1 MKRQLTSILL
11 FSALLVGGASTFV
24 SCTDHE
30 SDSAYNTS
38 VSLADAI
45 AQQKAKLEAL
55 NNELAQKVDQATYA
69 TDKQALEARI
79 AANEEVIA
87 KLDDNYVSYGKLNAA
102 IDGSKAYTDSLVKS
116 EIGAIEKL
124 RKTDSLANARLDS
137 ALQAQIDT
145 LGKQVNSIDEMQKKM
160 EKALDY
166 LVNKNLSNIAINATE
181 NPVVGEWNAAFVGS
195 QLNLAAAYYGVSTG
209 LCDEEYWK
217 DATTGEKDN
226 QLKKNHV
233 INGKDAGYIYVSLN
247 PTELDPSCITDLKL
261 VDSQGNEAKGFTLG
275 GLKETSKVLTY
286 GYTRAA
292 SANGFYAIPVT
303 CTDPQ
308 NDDFS
313 LNKGDLK
320 TAAKNVLDELKNPS
334 KTNLQIADIATTLYR
349 SLNNQ
354 LKAYTVKA
362 TYYLYDATT
371 GEMVK
376 KTQVAPTYNMAA
388 FAVKPL
394 SFNFAKDN
402 QYLAKIAA
410 GLDRDWFPTL
420 SDNLSRIMSSL
431 ENVKFENKELSVYS
445 FVAAL
450 GVTADEVDGNV
461 VFKNGNNEVAT
472 IKNATVEKE
481 GETTVTIGTETKT
494 QYIYKLTVKDDTML
508 KPVIEE
514 INNTIAGK
522 LQPAKDVIN
531 AAMKYTE
538 KYDNYVPKLNSLLKK
553 ITSNV
558 ANANRLLQP
567 TLLYVDQN
575 NNWNFVSTANHFG
588 SRFTGRG
595 ATVMVATT
603 YTAEYLAPAYKK
615 SIYVLDEKG
624 DIAKGAEILVDGTNY
639 GQTPFTGNV
648 HKIVFN
654 AKDAGNY
661 TIVYKAVDYSGVE
674 VEKNFYITVK

>member
-24 SCTDHE
+24 SCTDNE

-45 AQQKAKLEAL
+45 AKQKADLL
-55 NNELAQKVDQATYA
+55 NLNEWLGELKKQNPSLADAIDARIKAN
-69 TDKQALEARI
+69 KQAI
-79 AANEEVIA
+79 ADL
-87 KLDDNYVSYGKLNAA
+87 LDDTFVTYGKLNAA
-102 IDGSKAYTDSLVKS
+102 IEGSEAYQGLKS
-116 EIGAIEKL
+116 EIAAVEKL

-160 EKALDY
+160 ETALDY

-195 QLNLAAAYYGVSTG
+195 QLNLAAAYYGVAGSEG
-209 LCDEEYWK
+209 SEYFNVK
-217 DATTGEKDN
+217 GGK
-226 QLKKNHV
+226 LV
-233 INGKDAGYIYVSLN
+233 SNGDAGYIYVSLN
-247 PTELDPSCITDLKL
+247 PTELDPAQITELKL
-261 VDSQGNEAKGFTLG
+261 VDSQGNEAKGFKLG
-275 GLKETSKVLTY
+275 DLTPTSKVLTY

-320 TAAKNVLDELKNPS
+320 AAAKNVLEELKNPS
-334 KTNLQIADIATTLYR
+334 KTNLQVADIATTLYR

-394 SFNFAKDN
+394 GFNFAKNN
-402 QYLAKIAA
+402 QYLAKIAS

-431 ENVKFENKELSVYS
+431 EDVKFENKELSVYS

-450 GVTADEVDGNV
+450 GVTADNVDGNV
-461 VFKNGNNEVAT
+461 VFKNGTEDVAT
-472 IKNATVEKE
+472 IKNATVKLE
-481 GETTVTIGTETKT
+481 GVTSVGTGDDAKN

-508 KPVIEE
+508 KPVIDE

-538 KYDNYVPKLNSLLKK
+538 KYDNYVPKLNSLVKK
-553 ITSNV
+553 ITSNI
-558 ANANRLLQP
+558 ANVNRLLQP

-615 SIYVLDEKG
+615 SIYVKD
-624 DIAKGAEILVDGTNY
+624 AKNGAAILVDGKEIKEGDT
-639 GQTPFTGNV
+639 FSGNV

-654 AKDAGNY
+654 AKDAGDY

-674 VEKNFYITVK
+674 VEKEFYITVK

>member
-24 SCTDHE
+24 SCTDNE

-45 AQQKAKLEAL
+45 AKQKADLL
-55 NNELAQKVDQATYA
+55 NLNEWLGELKKQNPSLADAIDARIKAN
-69 TDKQALEARI
+69 KQAI
-79 AANEEVIA
+79 ADL
-87 KLDDNYVSYGKLNAA
+87 LDDTFVTYGKLNAA
-102 IDGSKAYTDSLVKS
+102 IEGSEAYQGLKS
-116 EIGAIEKL
+116 EIAAVEKL
-124 RKTDSLANARLDS
+124 RKTDSLAFTRMDS
-137 ALQAQIDT
+137 ALQAKIDT
-145 LGKQVNSIDEMQKKM
+145 LGTQVNSIEEMQNKM
-160 EKALDY
+160 KTALDF

-195 QLNLAAAYYGVSTG
+195 QLNLAAAYYGVAGSEG
-209 LCDEEYWK
+209 SEYFNVK
-217 DATTGEKDN
+217 GGK
-226 QLKKNHV
+226 LV
-233 INGKDAGYIYVSLN
+233 SNGDAGYIYVSLN
-247 PTELDPSCITDLKL
+247 PTELDPAQITELKL
-261 VDSQGNEAKGFTLG
+261 VDSQGNEAKGFKLG
-275 GLKETSKVLTY
+275 DLTPTSKVLTY

-320 TAAKNVLDELKNPS
+320 AAAKNVLEELKNPS
-334 KTNLQIADIATTLYR
+334 KTNLQVADIATTLYR

-394 SFNFAKDN
+394 GFNFAKNN
-402 QYLAKIAA
+402 QYLAKIAS

-431 ENVKFENKELSVYS
+431 EDVKFENKELSVYS

-450 GVTADEVDGNV
+450 GVTAENVDGNV
-461 VFKNGNNEVAT
+461 VFKNGREVVAT
-472 IKNATVEKE
+472 IKNATVKQE
-481 GETTVTIGTETKT
+481 GVTIVGTGGDAKN

-508 KPVIEE
+508 KPVIDE

-538 KYDNYVPKLNSLLKK
+538 KYDNYVPKLNSLVKK
-553 ITSNV
+553 ITSNI
-558 ANANRLLQP
+558 ANVNRLLQP

-615 SIYVLDEKG
+615 SIYVKD
-624 DIAKGAEILVDGTNY
+624 AKNGAAILVDGKEIKEGDT
-639 GQTPFTGNV
+639 FSGNV

-654 AKDAGNY
+654 AKDAGDY

-674 VEKNFYITVK
+674 VEKEFYITVK

>member
-30 SDSAYNTS
+30 SDSNYNTS

-45 AQQKAKLEAL
+45 AKQKAELEAL
-55 NNELAQKVDQATYA
+55 NTELANKVDKTTDATE
-69 TDKQALEARI
+69 KKALSDRI

-87 KLDDNYVSYGKLNAA
+87 SLSDNYVSYANLDAA
-102 IDGSKAYTDSLVKS
+102 IQKSKAYDGLKN
-116 EIGAIEKL
+116 EIAAIEKL
-124 RKTDSLANARLDS
+124 RLTDSLAQAKLDS

-145 LGKQVNSIDEMQKKM
+145 VASHVSSLEELTSKLD
-160 EKALDY
+160 KAVDY

-195 QLNLAAAYYGVSTG
+195 QLNLAAAYYGVAGSEG
-209 LCDEEYWK
+209 SEYFNVK
-217 DATTGEKDN
+217 GGK
-226 QLKKNHV
+226 LV
-233 INGKDAGYIYVSLN
+233 SNGDAGYIYVSLN
-247 PTELDPSCITDLKL
+247 PTELDPAQITEVKL
-261 VDSQGNEAKGFTLG
+261 VDSQGNEAKGFKLG
-275 GLKETSKVLTY
+275 DLQETSKVLTY

-320 TAAKNVLDELKNPS
+320 DAAKNVLEKLKNPS
-334 KTNLQIADIATTLYR
+334 QTNLQIADIATTLYR

-362 TYYLYDATT
+362 TYYLYDATK

-431 ENVKFENKELSVYS
+431 DDVKFVNQDVTLYS
-445 FVAAL
+445 FVAVL
-450 GVTADEVDGNV
+450 GVTAEETADGSVIFKDE
-461 VFKNGNNEVAT
+461 NGT
-472 IKNATVEKE
+472 KLGDPIKNAKIKSTKVADV
-481 GETTVTIGTETKT
+481 TTVSGTTKK
-494 QYIYKLTVKDDTML
+494 QYIYELEVTNDEVL
-508 KPVIEE
+508 KPVIEN

-538 KYDNYVPKLNSLLKK
+538 KYDNYVPKLNSLVKK
-553 ITSNV
+553 ITSNI
-558 ANANRLLQP
+558 ANVNRLLQP
-567 TLLYVDQN
+567 TLLYVDNN

-588 SRFTGRG
+588 SRFTGTG

-615 SIYVLDEKG
+615 SIYVKD
-624 DIAKGAEILVDGTNY
+624 AKNGAAILVDGKEIKEGDT
-639 GQTPFTGNV
+639 FSGNV

-654 AKDAGNY
+654 AKTAGDY
-661 TIVYKAVDYSGVE
+661 TIVYKAIDYSGVE
-674 VEKNFYITVK
+674 VEKEFYITVK

>member
-24 SCTDHE
+24 SCTDNE

-45 AQQKAKLEAL
+45 AKQKADLL
-55 NNELAQKVDQATYA
+55 NLNEWLGELKKQNPSLADAIDARIKAN
-69 TDKQALEARI
+69 KQAI
-79 AANEEVIA
+79 ADL
-87 KLDDNYVSYGKLNAA
+87 LDDTFVTYGKLNAA
-102 IDGSKAYTDSLVKS
+102 IEGSEAYQGLKS
-116 EIGAIEKL
+116 EIAAVEKL

-160 EKALDY
+160 ETALDY

-195 QLNLAAAYYGVSTG
+195 QLNLAAAYYGVAGSEG
-209 LCDEEYWK
+209 SEYFNVK
-217 DATTGEKDN
+217 GGK
-226 QLKKNHV
+226 LV
-233 INGKDAGYIYVSLN
+233 SNGDAGYIYVSLN
-247 PTELDPSCITDLKL
+247 PTELDPAQITELKL
-261 VDSQGNEAKGFTLG
+261 VDSQGNEAKGFKLG
-275 GLKETSKVLTY
+275 DLTPTSKVLTY

-320 TAAKNVLDELKNPS
+320 AAAKNVLEELKNPS
-334 KTNLQIADIATTLYR
+334 KTNLQVADIATTLYR

-394 SFNFAKDN
+394 GFNFAKNN
-402 QYLAKIAA
+402 QYLAKIAS

-431 ENVKFENKELSVYS
+431 EDVKFENKELSVYS

-450 GVTADEVDGNV
+450 GVTADNVDGNV
-461 VFKNGNNEVAT
+461 VFYNGTEDVAT
-472 IKNATVEKE
+472 IKNATVKQE
-481 GETTVTIGTETKT
+481 GVTSVGTGDDAKY

-508 KPVIEE
+508 KPVIDE

-538 KYDNYVPKLNSLLKK
+538 KYDNYVPKLNSLVKK
-553 ITSNV
+553 ITSNI
-558 ANANRLLQP
+558 ANVNRLLQP

-615 SIYVLDEKG
+615 SIYVKD
-624 DIAKGAEILVDGTNY
+624 AKNGAAILVDGKEIKEGDT
-639 GQTPFTGNV
+639 FSGNV

-654 AKDAGNY
+654 AKDAGDY

-674 VEKNFYITVK
+674 VEKEFYITVK

>member
-45 AQQKAKLEAL
+45 AKQKSDLTELNEWLGKLRTEKPS
-55 NNELAQKVDQATYA
+55 LADAIDARIKAN
-69 TDKQALEARI
+69 KQAI
-79 AANEEVIA
+79 EELMAENFVT
-87 KLDDNYVSYGKLNAA
+87 YGKLNAA

-160 EKALDY
+160 ETALDY

-195 QLNLAAAYYGVSTG
+195 QLNLAAAYYGVAGSEG
-209 LCDEEYWK
+209 SEYFNVK
-217 DATTGEKDN
+217 GGK
-226 QLKKNHV
+226 LV
-233 INGKDAGYIYVSLN
+233 SNGDAGYIYVSLN
-247 PTELDPSCITDLKL
+247 PTELDPAQITELKL
-261 VDSQGNEAKGFTLG
+261 VDSQGNEAKGFKLG
-275 GLKETSKVLTY
+275 DLTPTSKVLTY

-320 TAAKNVLDELKNPS
+320 AAAKNVLEELKNPS
-334 KTNLQIADIATTLYR
+334 KTNLQVADIATTLYR

-394 SFNFAKDN
+394 GFNFAKNN
-402 QYLAKIAA
+402 QYLAKIAS

-431 ENVKFENKELSVYS
+431 EDVKFENKELSVYS

-450 GVTADEVDGNV
+450 GVTAENVDGNV
-461 VFKNGNNEVAT
+461 VFKNGTEVVAT
-472 IKNATVEKE
+472 IKNATVKQE
-481 GETTVTIGTETKT
+481 GETIVGTGTDAKK

-508 KPVIEE
+508 KPVIDE

-538 KYDNYVPKLNSLLKK
+538 KYDNYVPKLNSLVKK
-553 ITSNV
+553 ITSNI
-558 ANANRLLQP
+558 ANVNRLLQP

-615 SIYVLDEKG
+615 SIYVKD
-624 DIAKGAEILVDGTNY
+624 AKNGAAILVDGKEIKEGDT
-639 GQTPFTGNV
+639 FSGNV

-654 AKDAGNY
+654 AKDAGDY

-674 VEKNFYITVK
+674 VEKEFYITVK

>member
-45 AQQKAKLEAL
+45 AKQKSDLTELNEWLGKLRTEKPS
-55 NNELAQKVDQATYA
+55 LADAIDARIKAN
-69 TDKQALEARI
+69 KQAIDSLMAE
-79 AANEEVIA
+79 NFVT
-87 KLDDNYVSYGKLNAA
+87 YGKLNAA

-160 EKALDY
+160 ETALDY

-195 QLNLAAAYYGVSTG
+195 QLNLAAAYYGVAGSEG
-209 LCDEEYWK
+209 SEYFK
-217 DATTGEKDN
+217 VKGGKP
-226 QLKKNHV
+226 V
-233 INGKDAGYIYVSLN
+233 GNGDAGYIYVSLN
-247 PTELDPSCITDLKL
+247 PTELDPAQITELKL

-275 GLKETSKVLTY
+275 RLTPTSKVLTY

-320 TAAKNVLDELKNPS
+320 AAAKNVFEELKNPS
-334 KTNLQIADIATTLYR
+334 KTNLQVADIATTLYR

-394 SFNFAKDN
+394 GFKFAENN
-402 QYLAKIAA
+402 QYLAKIAS

-431 ENVKFENKELSVYS
+431 EDVKFENKELSVYS

-450 GVTADEVDGNV
+450 GVTAEEVDGNV
-461 VFKNGNNEVAT
+461 VFKNGNTEVAT

-481 GETTVTIGTETKT
+481 GETTVTVGSGETKT

-508 KPVIEE
+508 KPVIDE

-553 ITSNV
+553 ITSNI

-615 SIYVLDEKG
+615 SIYVKD
-624 DIAKGAEILVDGTNY
+624 AKNGAAILVDGKEIKKGDT
-639 GQTPFTGNV
+639 FSGNV

-654 AKDAGNY
+654 AKDAGDY

-674 VEKNFYITVK
+674 VEKQFYITVK

>member
-24 SCTDHE
+24 SCTDNE

-45 AQQKAKLEAL
+45 AKQKSDLTELNEWLGKLRTEKPS
-55 NNELAQKVDQATYA
+55 LADAIDARIKAN
-69 TDKQALEARI
+69 KQAI
-79 AANEEVIA
+79 EELMAENFVT
-87 KLDDNYVSYGKLNAA
+87 YGKLNAA

-160 EKALDY
+160 ETALDY

-195 QLNLAAAYYGVSTG
+195 QLNLAAAYYGVAGSEG
-209 LCDEEYWK
+209 SEYFNVK
-217 DATTGEKDN
+217 GGK
-226 QLKKNHV
+226 LV
-233 INGKDAGYIYVSLN
+233 SNGDAGYIYVSLN
-247 PTELDPSCITDLKL
+247 PTELDPAQITELKL
-261 VDSQGNEAKGFTLG
+261 VDSQDNEAKGFKLG
-275 GLKETSKVLTY
+275 DLTPTSKVLTY

-320 TAAKNVLDELKNPS
+320 AAAKNVLEELKNPS
-334 KTNLQIADIATTLYR
+334 KTNLQVADIATTLYR

-394 SFNFAKDN
+394 GFNFAKNN
-402 QYLAKIAA
+402 QYLAKIAS

-431 ENVKFENKELSVYS
+431 EDVKFENKELSVYS

-450 GVTADEVDGNV
+450 GVTAENVDGNV
-461 VFKNGNNEVAT
+461 VFKDDKGVVAT
-472 IKNATVEKE
+472 IKNATVKQE
-481 GETTVTIGTETKT
+481 GETTVGTGSDAKH

-508 KPVIEE
+508 KPVIDE

-538 KYDNYVPKLNSLLKK
+538 KYDNYVPKLNSLVKK
-553 ITSNV
+553 ITSNI
-558 ANANRLLQP
+558 ANVNRLLQP

-615 SIYVLDEKG
+615 SIYVKD
-624 DIAKGAEILVDGTNY
+624 AKNGAAILVDGKEIKEGDT
-639 GQTPFTGNV
+639 FSGNV

-654 AKDAGNY
+654 AKDAGDY

-674 VEKNFYITVK
+674 VEKEFYITVK

>member
-45 AQQKAKLEAL
+45 AKQKSDLTEL
-55 NNELAQKVDQATYA
+55 NEWLGELKKQNPSLADAIDARIKAN
-69 TDKQALEARI
+69 KQAI
-79 AANEEVIA
+79 ADL
-87 KLDDNYVSYGKLNAA
+87 LDDTFVTYGKLNAA
-102 IDGSKAYTDSLVKS
+102 IEGSEAYQGLKS
-116 EIGAIEKL
+116 EIAAVEKL

-160 EKALDY
+160 ETALDY

-195 QLNLAAAYYGVSTG
+195 QLNLAAAYYGVAGSEG
-209 LCDEEYWK
+209 SEYFNVK
-217 DATTGEKDN
+217 GGK
-226 QLKKNHV
+226 LV
-233 INGKDAGYIYVSLN
+233 SNGDAGYIYVSLN
-247 PTELDPSCITDLKL
+247 PTELDPAQITELKL
-261 VDSQGNEAKGFTLG
+261 VDSQGNEAKGFKLG
-275 GLKETSKVLTY
+275 DLTPTSKVLTY

-303 CTDPQ
+303 CTAPQ

-320 TAAKNVLDELKNPS
+320 AAAKNVLEELKNPS
-334 KTNLQIADIATTLYR
+334 KTNLQVADIATTLYR

-394 SFNFAKDN
+394 GFNFAKNN
-402 QYLAKIAA
+402 QYLAKIAS

-431 ENVKFENKELSVYS
+431 EDFKIDEKQNISVIS
-445 FVAAL
+445 FVASL
-450 GVTADEVDGNV
+450 GVKAVNVGNNV
-461 VFKNGNNEVAT
+461 VFNKDTENEITINNASVEEEGSVEVNVGNNEN
-472 IKNATVEKE
+472 KK
-481 GETTVTIGTETKT
+481 
-494 QYIYKLTVKDDTML
+494 QYIYKLTVKDDEML
-508 KPVIEE
+508 TPIINN

-531 AAMKYTE
+531 TALKFSE
-538 KYDNYVPKLNSLLKK
+538 KYDNYVPKLNSLLHKV
-553 ITSNV
+553 TSNIGNV
-558 ANANRLLQP
+558 NRLLQP
-567 TLLYVDQN
+567 TLMYVDQN
-575 NNWNFVSTANHFG
+575 DNWNFVSTANHFG
-588 SRFTGRG
+588 SRFTGKG
-595 ATVMVATT
+595 ATIMVATT

-615 SIYVLDEKG
+615 SIYVKD
-624 DIAKGAEILVDGTNY
+624 AKNGAAILVDGKEIKEGDT
-639 GQTPFTGNV
+639 FSGNV

-654 AKDAGNY
+654 AKDAGDY

-674 VEKNFYITVK
+674 VEKEFFITVK

>member
-45 AQQKAKLEAL
+45 AKQKSDLTKL
-55 NNELAQKVDQATYA
+55 NEWLGKLRTEKPSLADAI
-69 TDKQALEARI
+69 DARI
-79 AANEEVIA
+79 KANKQVIDSLMA
-87 KLDDNYVSYGKLNAA
+87 ENFVTYGKLNAA

-160 EKALDY
+160 ETALDY

-195 QLNLAAAYYGVSTG
+195 QLNLAAAYYGVAGSEG
-209 LCDEEYWK
+209 SEYFNVK
-217 DATTGEKDN
+217 GGK
-226 QLKKNHV
+226 LV
-233 INGKDAGYIYVSLN
+233 SNGDAGYIYVSLN
-247 PTELDPSCITDLKL
+247 PTELDPAQITELKL
-261 VDSQGNEAKGFTLG
+261 VDSQGNEAKGFKLG
-275 GLKETSKVLTY
+275 DLTPTSKVLTY

-320 TAAKNVLDELKNPS
+320 AAAKNVLEELKNPS
-334 KTNLQIADIATTLYR
+334 KTNLQVADIATTLYR

-394 SFNFAKDN
+394 GFNFAKNN
-402 QYLAKIAA
+402 QYLAKIAS

-431 ENVKFENKELSVYS
+431 EDVKFVNQDVTLYS
-445 FVAAL
+445 FVAVL
-450 GVTADEVDGNV
+450 GVTAEETADGSVIFKDE
-461 VFKNGNNEVAT
+461 NGT
-472 IKNATVEKE
+472 KLGDPIKNAKIKSTKVADISVS
-481 GETTVTIGTETKT
+481 GTTKK
-494 QYIYKLTVKDDTML
+494 QYIYELEVTNDEVL
-508 KPVIEE
+508 KPVIEN

-531 AAMKYTE
+531 AAMKFTE
-538 KYDNYVPKLNSLLKK
+538 KYDNYVPKLNSLVKK
-553 ITSNV
+553 ITSNI
-558 ANANRLLQP
+558 ANVNRLLQP

-615 SIYVLDEKG
+615 SIYVKD
-624 DIAKGAEILVDGTNY
+624 AKNGAAILVDGKEIKEGDT
-639 GQTPFTGNV
+639 FSGNV

-654 AKDAGNY
+654 AKDAGDY

-674 VEKNFYITVK
+674 VEKEFYITVK

>member
-24 SCTDHE
+24 SCTDNE

-45 AQQKAKLEAL
+45 AKQKAELTTL
-55 NNELAQKVDQATYA
+55 NQWLGDLKNKSSLGDAIDGRIQEN
-69 TDKQALEARI
+69 KQAI
-79 AANEEVIA
+79 ADL
-87 KLDDNYVSYGKLNAA
+87 LDDTFVTYGKLNAA
-102 IDGSKAYTDSLVKS
+102 IEASQAYQGLKS
-116 EIGAIEKL
+116 EIAAVERL
-124 RKTDSLANARLDS
+124 RATDSLAFARMDS
-137 ALQAQIDT
+137 TLQAKIDT
-145 LGKQVNSIDEMQKKM
+145 LGTKVNSIEEMQDKM
-160 EKALDY
+160 KTALDF

-195 QLNLAAAYYGVSTG
+195 QLNLAAAYYGVAGSEG
-209 LCDEEYWK
+209 SEYFNVK
-217 DATTGEKDN
+217 GGK
-226 QLKKNHV
+226 LV
-233 INGKDAGYIYVSLN
+233 SNGDAGYIYVSLN
-247 PTELDPSCITDLKL
+247 PTELDPAQITELKL
-261 VDSQGNEAKGFTLG
+261 VDSQGNEAKGFKLG
-275 GLKETSKVLTY
+275 DLTPTSKVLTY

-320 TAAKNVLDELKNPS
+320 AAAKNVLEELKNPS
-334 KTNLQIADIATTLYR
+334 KTNLQVADIATTLYR

-394 SFNFAKDN
+394 GFKFAENN
-402 QYLAKIAA
+402 QYLAKIAS

-431 ENVKFENKELSVYS
+431 EDVKFENKELSVYS

-450 GVTADEVDGNV
+450 GVTAENVDGNV
-461 VFKNGNNEVAT
+461 VFKNGTEVVAT
-472 IKNATVEKE
+472 IKNATVKQE
-481 GETTVTIGTETKT
+481 GETIVGTGAEAKN

-508 KPVIEE
+508 KPVIDE

-538 KYDNYVPKLNSLLKK
+538 KYDNYVPKLNSLVKK
-553 ITSNV
+553 ITSNI
-558 ANANRLLQP
+558 ANVNRLLQP

-615 SIYVLDEKG
+615 SIYVKD
-624 DIAKGAEILVDGTNY
+624 AKNGAAILVDGKEIKEGDT
-639 GQTPFTGNV
+639 FSGNV

-654 AKDAGNY
+654 AKDAGDY
-661 TIVYKAVDYSGVE
+661 TIVYKAVDYSGE
-674 VEKNFYITVK
+674 EIEKEFYITVK

>member
-24 SCTDHE
+24 SCTDNE

-45 AQQKAKLEAL
+45 AKQKADLL
-55 NNELAQKVDQATYA
+55 NLNEWLGELKKQNPSLADAIDARIKAN
-69 TDKQALEARI
+69 KQAI
-79 AANEEVIA
+79 ADL
-87 KLDDNYVSYGKLNAA
+87 LDDTFVTYGKLNAA
-102 IDGSKAYTDSLVKS
+102 IEGSEAYQGLKS
-116 EIGAIEKL
+116 EIAAVEKL
-124 RKTDSLANARLDS
+124 RKTDSLAFTRMDS
-137 ALQAQIDT
+137 ALQAKIDT
-145 LGKQVNSIDEMQKKM
+145 LGTQVNSIEEMQNKM
-160 EKALDY
+160 KTALDF

-195 QLNLAAAYYGVSTG
+195 QLNLAAAYYGVAGSEG
-209 LCDEEYWK
+209 SEYFNVK
-217 DATTGEKDN
+217 GGK
-226 QLKKNHV
+226 LV
-233 INGKDAGYIYVSLN
+233 SNGDAGYIYVSLN
-247 PTELDPSCITDLKL
+247 PTELDPAQITELKL
-261 VDSQGNEAKGFTLG
+261 VDSQGNEAKGFKLG
-275 GLKETSKVLTY
+275 DLTPTSKVLTY

-320 TAAKNVLDELKNPS
+320 AAAKNVLEELKNPS
-334 KTNLQIADIATTLYR
+334 KTNLQVADIATTLYR

-394 SFNFAKDN
+394 GFNFAKNN
-402 QYLAKIAA
+402 QYLAKIAS

-431 ENVKFENKELSVYS
+431 EDVKFENKELSVYS

-450 GVTADEVDGNV
+450 GVTAENVDGNV
-461 VFKNGNNEVAT
+461 VFKNGREVVAT
-472 IKNATVEKE
+472 IKNATVKQE
-481 GETTVTIGTETKT
+481 GVTIVGTSVDAKN

-508 KPVIEE
+508 KPVIDE

-538 KYDNYVPKLNSLLKK
+538 KYDNYVPKLNSLVKK
-553 ITSNV
+553 ITSNI
-558 ANANRLLQP
+558 ANVNRLLQP

-615 SIYVLDEKG
+615 SIYVKD
-624 DIAKGAEILVDGTNY
+624 AKNGAAILVDGKEIKEGDT
-639 GQTPFTGNV
+639 FSGNV

-654 AKDAGNY
+654 AKDAGDY

-674 VEKNFYITVK
+674 VEKEFYITVK